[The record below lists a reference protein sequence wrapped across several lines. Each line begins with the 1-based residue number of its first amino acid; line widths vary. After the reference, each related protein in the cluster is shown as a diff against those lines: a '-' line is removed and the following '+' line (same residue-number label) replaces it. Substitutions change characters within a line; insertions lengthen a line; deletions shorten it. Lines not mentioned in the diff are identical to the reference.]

1 MADTTALKNRIR
13 AAIKAN
19 DNQEITGPV
28 LQQTLLDIVDE
39 LSDRIIDEYVL
50 IGIAVPTTIPPSN
63 LTEYSRVFYLTA
75 QNGVY
80 TNLGGIEV
88 SNEIAIIKYNG
99 TSWLKDTVIAIDET
113 PTAGSDNLVKSKGV
127 FNTIQSLPVLE
138 HAYNIVN
145 NSYTDNGGIV
155 ENYPGFHRTD
165 YINVYFLKTI
175 NIDANAGSSYN
186 TWFNADK
193 EPISAFSVTSGNHEY
208 DVPENAAFLVC
219 SCSSSTQLPSIED
232 GEHKSFIP
240 VDLDLRNKAY
250 NGDYINKELS
260 NELIP
265 YTIVAG
271 EYIDLDGSIKQSQG
285 FSRTNYLSVPLAK
298 SINVTMSGNSSY
310 CHWFDKNKQ
319 PLSDGH
325 FWYNTNILEYEAPNG
340 AEYVIISSTNENIAT
355 LQLSVNKFNLR
366 KVYDSAQQS
375 VETNPIL
382 YNGVPWNNTNT
393 KCVCSKYINCK
404 NGDIVVFDITKNAPA
419 GFVYRYG
426 YAIYSSTYA
435 LLSYLSPQDI
445 NNSKNYVIVNDADAK
460 WLKITIAIY
469 NINTLKDGVLRISEV
484 DGATTF
490 LTQSDVTVNV
500 YSYPNI
506 YCNQEMIDV
515 LINKINYLNEGVANC
530 AYPTIQNGAPW
541 NSSNPNSVRP
551 IGHISCSVGDR
562 IKVSVLKEPPVGYY
576 YSCTFALYDSNNS
589 IVEYSEL
596 SGCEHKVSNK
606 NVSYCN
612 IAIYICSLIDGA
624 VGVIRISDTGTQDL
638 ILNTNDVAIN
648 VLPQEES
655 IKELSNN
662 IKEIES
668 SLKLNAYHRN
678 VDKEPM
684 LLASCNYRSVSQGSK
699 DYVALLLSDPHAD
712 SIAIK
717 NAVDV
722 ANGFRAIDALIC
734 LGDIVQDHY
743 GQDYLP
749 TYNEIVAKCYK
760 PVYNI
765 IGNHDAGETDYVG
778 MSATHQQLYDAL
790 VKPMIDRGFLNVGEY
805 TENKNWWYHDIATQK
820 IRLIAI
826 YEYDE
831 PLELDTTKW
840 NPIAYDSSYGD
851 IRLNTNY
858 SVGDKVNVPNY
869 TDYSFEC
876 VTALTTPNSTYDT
889 SHNLPSYKIIRGRKV
904 IMQEQAQWFL
914 NTLCSTPQDYTVVL
928 LAHGCITSQEVAQ
941 SQLKFSQNA
950 QYADTLSLMQSEFLG
965 DAIKAFV
972 DGENFSMNVVMK
984 DAASYLN
991 TQGGGTY
998 AYSVSKDFSQ
1008 KNSGVKF
1015 LCAVTGHAHRDLIY
1029 KDATRGIYDIKPTT
1043 ANTVNYAQMAYS
1055 DIKRTSEDGYAKD
1068 SLTSISFHDDNSVS
1082 LVKIGANVTTEM
1094 TYRDIEKVSF
1104 D

>member
-1 MADTTALKNRIR
+1 MANYSILKQ
-13 AAIKAN
+13 AIQDAVKTN
-19 DNQEITGPV
+19 GNNEITGAL
-28 LQQTLLDIVDE
+28 LQQSLLA
-39 LSDRIIDEYVL
+39 IIDSLGTGYQCMGV
-50 IGIAVPTTIPPSN
+50 AIPGTNPG
-63 LTEYSRVFYLTA
+63 TPDQKVFYIA
-75 QNGVY
+75 SESGSYSNF
-80 TNLGGIEV
+80 GGLSVSDGEV
-88 SNEIAIIKYNG
+88 AILKYDG
-99 TSWLKDTVIAIDET
+99 SWTKEVM
-113 PTAGSDNLVKSKGV
+113 
-127 FNTIQSLPVLE
+127 
-138 HAYNIVN
+138 AYN
-145 NSYTDNGGIV
+145 
-155 ENYPGFHRTD
+155 ED
-165 YINVYFLKTI
+165 YIK
-175 NIDANAGSSYN
+175 
-186 TWFNADK
+186 
-193 EPISAFSVTSGNHEY
+193 
-208 DVPENAAFLVC
+208 
-219 SCSSSTQLPSIED
+219 
-232 GEHKSFIP
+232 
-240 VDLDLRNKAY
+240 
-250 NGDYINKELS
+250 KELC

-271 EYIDLDGSIKQSQG
+271 EYVDTDGSIRQSQG
-285 FSRTNYLSVPLAK
+285 FSRTNYLCVPLAK
-298 SINVTMSGNSSY
+298 SINVTMGSGSSY

-319 PLSDGH
+319 PLSNGH
-325 FWYNTNILEYEAPNG
+325 FVYTTSILEYEAPEG
-340 AEYVIISSTNENIAT
+340 AEYVIISASNQNIAT
-355 LQLSVNKFNLR
+355 LQLSVNKFELR
-366 KVYDSAQQS
+366 KVYDSAQQP

-382 YNGVPWNNTNT
+382 YNGVPWNNTNA
-393 KCVCSKYINCK
+393 KCVYSQPINCK
-404 NGDIVVFDITKNAPA
+404 KGDIVVLDVIKNTPA

-426 YAIYSSTYA
+426 YAIYSSTNA

-445 NNSKNYVIVNDADAK
+445 NNSKNYVIVNDANANY
-460 WLKITIAIY
+460 IRIAIAIY
-469 NINTLKDGVLRISEV
+469 NINTLKDGILRISEA
-484 DGATTF
+484 DGVTTF
-490 LTQSDVTVNV
+490 LTQSDVLVNV
-500 YSYPNI
+500 YSYPNSI
-506 YCNQEMIDV
+506 CNQEMIDV

-530 AYPTIQNGAPW
+530 TFPTIANGAPW
-541 NSSNPNSVRP
+541 NTSNQNAVRP
-551 IGHISCSVGDR
+551 TGHISCSVGDR
-562 IKVSVLKEPPVGYY
+562 IKVSVLKEPPVGYD

-589 IVEYSEL
+589 LVEYSEL
-596 SGCEHKVSNK
+596 SGCEHEVRDK
-606 NVSYCN
+606 NVSYCD
-612 IAIYICSLIDGA
+612 IAIYIYSLINGQT
-624 VGVIRISDTGTQDL
+624 GIIRVSDTGTQDL
-638 ILNTNDVAIN
+638 ILVTNDVAIN

-662 IKEIES
+662 IKEIEN
-668 SLKLNAYHRN
+668 SLKLNAYQRN
-678 VDKEPM
+678 IDKEPM
-684 LLASCNYRSVSQGSK
+684 LFASCNYRNVSQVSK
-699 DYVALLLSDPHAD
+699 DYVALLLGDPHAD

-717 NAVDV
+717 NAVEV
-722 ANGFRAIDALIC
+722 ANGFKAIDSLIC

-743 GQDYLP
+743 GQGYLA

-760 PVYNI
+760 PVYSI
-765 IGNHDAGETDYVG
+765 VGNHDAGETDYIG

-805 TENKNWWYHDIATQK
+805 TVNKNWWYHDVANQK

-840 NPIAYDSSYGD
+840 NPIAYNSSYSD

-889 SHNLPSYKIIRGRKV
+889 SHNLPSYKIVRGRKV

-914 NTLCSTPQDYTVVL
+914 DTLCSTPQDYTVVL

-941 SQLKFSQNA
+941 SQLKFSQ
-950 QYADTLSLMQSEFLG
+950 YVPVADTLSLMQSEFLG
-965 DAIKAFV
+965 DAIKAFI
-972 DGENFSMNVVMK
+972 DGNNFSMNVIMR
-984 DAASYLN
+984 DSASYLN

-1043 ANTVNYAQMAYS
+1043 ANTVNYAQMASS